1 MMRPQRRVSRL
12 VRSGADRACDLP
24 VVVVELENSLTASG
38 GVRRRVDQSGLRAR
52 HVDRVHAVVAVAAG
66 RELMEIGVHAVRAIG
81 PAQGA
86 GYWMS
91 SIGAIARTRGRV
103 AVRVPIDGLVVL
115 CIGHQS
121 GLPRWGALSRRGCRC
136 HGLGPCA
143 ACWRGRACE
152 CGQTAQPS
160 RRRGRSRRGQL
171 GQHDGCS
178 ASRWASRASDPAARG
193 HRWHGV
199 VLKRRGDLA
208 AV

>member
-1 MMRPQRRVSRL
+1 MMRPERRVSRR

-86 GYWMS
+86 GYWGS
-91 SIGAIARTRGRV
+91 SIGAIARTRGRS

-115 CIGHQS
+115 WIGHPS
-121 GLPRWGALSRRGCRC
+121 GLPRWGALSRGGCRC
-136 HGLGPCA
+136 HGLGQEGGVA
-143 ACWRGRACE
+143 VARGPGSFPVRLLSYL
-152 CGQTAQPS
+152 G
-160 RRRGRSRRGQL
+160 RRRGLGGQGSVQRRRAG
-171 GQHDGCS
+171 GDGS
-178 ASRWASRASDPAARG
+178 KI
-193 HRWHGV
+193 
-199 VLKRRGDLA
+199 KRRPTA
-208 AV
+208 